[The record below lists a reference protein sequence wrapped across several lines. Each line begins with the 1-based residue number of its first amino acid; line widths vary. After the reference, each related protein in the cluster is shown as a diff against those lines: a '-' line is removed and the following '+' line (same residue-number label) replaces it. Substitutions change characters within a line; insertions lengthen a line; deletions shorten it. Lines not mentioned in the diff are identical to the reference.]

1 MTRYFSTKHR
11 LYLLTFLLIV
21 MAAAATFAMQ
31 LWQMRVALEEEQY
44 YLTGALAKMLEDEL
58 DGNKN
63 IFSTITA
70 DDLTEKTLADINA
83 QLQPDIT
90 HITKAFPGYGAG
102 YYSKKLNR
110 IVAFGPNFNEA
121 GLIDISPNSKSRVVY
136 RTAKPYRFSDYSQ
149 TRQTQVI
156 ATIRPIIR
164 DNEVVGHIWVNISAK
179 SFQQMLLAAL
189 DKQLPLIF
197 AILIMGMLGTQLV
210 FGRFQRNLK
219 LFLTKI
225 RTRDL
230 SKEDVH
236 LFSGELLDIY
246 SELVV
251 AYQQVSDNEQ
261 RFRDVIVAFDET
273 VWESDSQACYSYLS
287 KENRKQDAD
296 VDQNRHPAERN
307 YIGRSCFE
315 FVADVDMER
324 VKSVFLGAIEKGI
337 PFHDLEFRRRSS
349 KGVEHWYK
357 SSAVPI
363 FGVDGTVSGMRGA
376 TRDITQYKQQEEQI
390 RHLAYHDTLTGLPNR
405 LDFMQS
411 LAILLGKH
419 QPLAV
424 LFIDIDRFKTLN
436 DSLGHSFG
444 DEVIRT
450 VSRQLQTLL
459 PPNALVSR
467 FGGDEFIVAAS
478 GLNLYG
484 AEQLAGQIITHF
496 SQHPIALKDRTLNLT
511 LSIGVAISPMH
522 GERSEILVQ
531 HADMALFQA
540 KQAGRNC
547 FRSCEPDHTEQ
558 AKQKLEME
566 QDLRTALKEEQLFL
580 VYQPQVNP
588 DNGMV
593 IGVEALIRW
602 RHPEKGIVPPFRFI
616 PLAEETQLI
625 IPIGNWVLRQA
636 CMQAKE
642 WLDAGKPV
650 KMAVNVSN
658 IQFSQDDFII
668 QVQQALKN
676 TGLPARWLELEIT
689 ESVAVKQ
696 LEWVKNRLHE
706 LKALGVSLA
715 LDDFGTG
722 FSSLSYLKEFPI
734 DKLKIDRSFIM
745 DICHHRDESVM
756 VKSIIQMAHGLG
768 MRVVAEGVEEATQ
781 LAFLAQLRCH
791 LIQGYL
797 FSPPVEASRCT
808 QMITEGFKLP
818 KVEFF
823 GCEDK

>member
-21 MAAAATFAMQ
+21 LAAVATFAMQ
-31 LWQMRVALEEEQY
+31 IWQMRVALEEEQY
-44 YLTGALAKMLEDEL
+44 DLTSSLAQVLDHEL
-58 DGNKN
+58 D
-63 IFSTITA
+63 
-70 DDLTEKTLADINA
+70 DHEDLFLTVDPA
-83 QLQPDIT
+83 QSEQGLQALHQRLQPEIDHLT
-90 HITKAFPGYGAG
+90 QSFSGYGAG
-102 YYSKKLNR
+102 YYSKRLNR
-110 IVAFGPNFNEA
+110 IVAFGPNFDVK
-121 GLIDISPNSKSRVVY
+121 GLVDISPSSKARIVY
-136 RTAKPYRFSDYSQ
+136 QTAKPYRFSDYSQ
-149 TRQTQVI
+149 TRKAQVI
-156 ATIRPIIR
+156 ATIRPVIR
-164 DNEVVGHIWVNISAK
+164 NNEVVGHIWVNISAQ
-179 SFQQMLLAAL
+179 SFQQMMIAAL

-210 FGRFQRNLK
+210 FGRFQNNLK

-225 RTRDL
+225 RTRNL
-230 SKEDVH
+230 SAQDAH

-246 SELVV
+246 TELAV

-261 RFRDVIVAFDET
+261 RFRDVIVAFDEI
-273 VWESDSQACYSYLS
+273 VWESDAQARYVYMS
-287 KENRKQDAD
+287 KESRQASQYG
-296 VDQNRHPAERN
+296 VQNDHPAASN
-307 YIGRSCFE
+307 YMGRSCFE
-315 FVADVDMER
+315 FVAEADVER
-324 VKSVFLGAIEKGI
+324 VRSIFLGAIEKGI
-337 PFHDLEFRRRSS
+337 AFHDLEFRRCGSR
-349 KGVEHWYK
+349 GAERWYK

-363 FGVDGTVSGMRGA
+363 FGVDGKVVGMRGA
-376 TRDITQYKQQEEQI
+376 TRDITKNKQQEEQI

-405 LDFMQS
+405 MDFMQS
-411 LAILLGKH
+411 LAIMLSKR

-424 LFIDIDRFKTLN
+424 LFVDIDRFKTLN

-450 VSRQLQTLL
+450 VSRQLQALL
-459 PPNALVSR
+459 PPKTLVSR
-467 FGGDEFIVAAS
+467 FGGDEFLIALPA
-478 GLNLYG
+478 LNLYG

-496 SQHPIALKDRTLNLT
+496 SQHPVALKDRTLNLT
-511 LSIGVAISPMH
+511 LSIGIALSPMH
-522 GERSEILVQ
+522 GEQSELLVQ

-566 QDLRTALKEEQLFL
+566 HDLRTALKEEQLFL

-602 RHPEKGIVPPFRFI
+602 RHPEKGIIPPFRFI

-625 IPIGNWVLRQA
+625 IPVGNWVLRQA
-636 CMQAKE
+636 CQQAKE

-650 KMAVNVSN
+650 KMAVNVSS
-658 IQFSQDDFII
+658 IQFSQDDFIS
-668 QVQQALKN
+668 QVQQALKT

-696 LEWVKNRLHE
+696 LDWVKTRLHE

-745 DICHHRDESVM
+745 DICHHHDESVM

-797 FSPPVEASRCT
+797 FSPPVEAARCA
-808 QMITEGFKLP
+808 QLIAEGFTLP

-823 GCEDK
+823 G